1 MAFFR
6 STVKGGRCPNT
17 SCSSLPTN
25 GPSLESHRRHDGL
38 VTADRLREVESLHL
52 GVNAARK
59 SVDAA
64 VHFRPVPYVLQS
76 WNGALVACALS
87 SPHRSC
93 SCTWCCCARPVRV
106 VSYTLGTRRRVLNCC
121 RVVGAEEQDMEM
133 MVWMQQPRNTGGR
146 RAMTLVLHQPQ
157 KSLLCFTWRLSPR
170 FLTECRVLSTGVT
183 WSSRVPR
190 EISDG

>member
-1 MAFFR
+1 VRLVVSASVMFLHVVLLR
-6 STVKGGRCPNT
+6 
-17 SCSSLPTN
+17 
-25 GPSLESHRRHDGL
+25 PSG
-38 VTADRLREVESLHL
+38 
-52 GVNAARK
+52 
-59 SVDAA
+59 
-64 VHFRPVPYVLQS
+64 Q
-76 WNGALVACALS
+76 
-87 SPHRSC
+87 
-93 SCTWCCCARPVRV
+93 V
-106 VSYTLGTRRRVLNCC
+106 VSYTLGTRRRVLDCC